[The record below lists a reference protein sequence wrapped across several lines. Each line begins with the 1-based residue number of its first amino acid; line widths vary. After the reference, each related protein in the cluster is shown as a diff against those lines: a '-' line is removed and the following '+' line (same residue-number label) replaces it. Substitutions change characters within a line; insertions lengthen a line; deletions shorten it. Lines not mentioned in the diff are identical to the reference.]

1 MRRSRRTWLTA
12 LLLKERVKDNVCLMA
27 AGGEE
32 EEAQEEGEE
41 NFWSEKNF

>member
-12 LLLKERVKDNVCLMA
+12 LLLKDNVCLMA